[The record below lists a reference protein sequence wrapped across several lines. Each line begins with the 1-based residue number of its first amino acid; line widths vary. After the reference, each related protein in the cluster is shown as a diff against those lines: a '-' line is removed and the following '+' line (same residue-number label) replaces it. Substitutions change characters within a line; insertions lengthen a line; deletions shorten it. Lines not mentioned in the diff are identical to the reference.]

1 METKNAV
8 RALAALAHKSR
19 LSIFRLLVE
28 KGETGLPVGK
38 IGATLR
44 IAPATLSFHL
54 KELAHTHLLTPQQ
67 DGRSIIYRA
76 NFTTVTDLI
85 SFLTDN
91 CCDGRPAI
99 CVPRPKKRRTPLR
112 SKP

>member
-28 KGETGLPVGK
+28 KGKAGLPVGK

-54 KELAHTHLLTPQQ
+54 KELTHTNLVTPQQ
-67 DGRSIIYRA
+67 DGRFIIYRA
-76 NFTTVTDLI
+76 NFTAVTDLI
-85 SFLTDN
+85 AFLIDN

-99 CVPRPKKRRTPLR
+99 CVPKFKKRRTK
-112 SKP
+112 S